1 MERLPQGVFD
11 IIGSFCDFALDE
23 IKIWPAGRPR
33 RNVSSVSRA
42 FAANFYDSI
51 LKQKLAV
58 MPMRSVPVW
67 CVLTWNVWDLELR
80 LENFKVWDDEDEEF
94 LDYLLEEFKFWCQQE
109 SHFETWWEQHPNSRA
124 ELIVYTPPVRIGITT
139 PSRL

>member
-11 IIGSFCDFALDE
+11 IIGSYCDFALDE

-51 LKQKLAV
+51 LKQKLAC
-58 MPMRSVPVW
+58 MPMCSAPIWRM
-67 CVLTWNVWDLELR
+67 LQNNIELCECR
-80 LENFKVWDDEDEEF
+80 LEHDENLVDPSDEDFAE
-94 LDYLLEEFKFWCQQE
+94 YNFWCQQI
-109 SHFETWWEQHPNSRA
+109 SHFETWWHNNPNSRA
-124 ELIVYTPPVRIGITT
+124 EVIAYQPPARIGIA
-139 PSRL
+139 L